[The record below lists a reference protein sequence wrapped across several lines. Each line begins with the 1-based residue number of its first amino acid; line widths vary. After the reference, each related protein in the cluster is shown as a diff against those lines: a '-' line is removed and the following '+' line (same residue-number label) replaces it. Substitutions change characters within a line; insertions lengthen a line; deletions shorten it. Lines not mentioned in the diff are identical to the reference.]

1 MSNGDGGKPA
11 AWYLASVA
19 TFMIPGGIQ
28 TVLLPYLLAIELNQP
43 AERFGMTQMIG
54 QLPILVFLLF
64 GGWLADRIDP
74 RRLLMWVQAAAIA
87 MPLLLV
93 WCLWRGQISEGL
105 LMLYALAWGLSTA
118 FAMPARDGLLNRVA
132 GANVQRMVTL
142 AMGMQ
147 FGAMMVGQ
155 GLGGRAAHWGSISIL
170 LLQCLVLAF
179 GIVATSR
186 LPAAAARQVRANGG
200 AVRESLWREFGS
212 GMSLIF
218 SDSPMRATFLL
229 ALGMGVFFMG
239 SYVVLLPLVIRDLY
253 AGGAQD
259 IASSYIAFGVG
270 TLISIV
276 VLTRRGGTAYAARA
290 LAMALLFGCG
300 ALAPLV
306 LAPAQWIY
314 YLCIFVWG
322 MCGGVA
328 MAMSRT
334 ILQERA
340 PASHQA
346 RVMAA
351 LALATIGGGPIGSLI
366 IGLAVGAVGARLA
379 VLLPV
384 AGVAICTAGVL
395 LTHSIWHVRSQSR
408 LKESKRAT

>member
-1 MSNGDGGKPA
+1 MSDVEDGKPA

-19 TFMIPGGIQ
+19 SFMIPAGIQ

-74 RRLLMWVQAAAIA
+74 RRLLMWIQAAAIA
-87 MPLLLV
+87 TPLLLAI
-93 WCLWRGQISEGL
+93 CLWRGQISEGL
-105 LMLYALAWGLSTA
+105 LLLYALAWGLSTA

-132 GANVQRMVTL
+132 PANVQRMVTL

-155 GLGGRAAHWGSISIL
+155 GLGGRAAHWGSIGIL
-170 LLQCLVLAF
+170 LLQCAVLAT
-179 GIVATSR
+179 GIFATSR
-186 LPAAAARQVRANGG
+186 LPAAATRPARANGG
-200 AVRESLWREFGS
+200 PLRASLWREFGS
-212 GMSLIF
+212 GMALIF
-218 SDSPMRATFLL
+218 ADPPMRATFLL

-259 IASSYIAFGVG
+259 IASCYIVFGIG
-270 TLISIV
+270 TVISTV
-276 VLTRRGGTAYAARA
+276 MLARRGGTAFAGRA
-290 LAMALLFGCG
+290 LALALLGGCG
-300 ALAPLV
+300 ALAPLL
-306 LAPAQWIY
+306 LAPPQWFFH
-314 YLCIFVWG
+314 LCIFAWG

-328 MAMSRT
+328 MSMART

-351 LALATIGGGPIGSLI
+351 LALATVGGGPIGSLF
-366 IGLAVGAVGARLA
+366 IGLAVAAAGARLA
-379 VLLPV
+379 VLLP
-384 AGVAICTAGVL
+384 ALGVALTTTGVL
-395 LTHSIWHVRSQSR
+395 ATHSIWSLRSRS
-408 LKESKRAT
+408 

>member
-1 MSNGDGGKPA
+1 MSNLDGDQSA
-11 AWYLASVA
+11 AWYLACVA
-19 TFMIPGGIQ
+19 TFMIPAGIQ
-28 TVLLPYLLAIELNQP
+28 MVLLPYLLAIELNQP

-74 RRLLMWVQAAAIA
+74 RRLLMWIQAAAIA
-87 MPLLLV
+87 TPLSLV
-93 WCLWRGQISEGL
+93 FFLWRAQLSEGL
-105 LMLYALAWGLSTA
+105 LMLYALAWGLVTA
-118 FAMPARDGLLNRVA
+118 FAMPARDGLLKRVA

-147 FGAMMVGQ
+147 FGAMMIGQ
-155 GLGGRAAHWGSISIL
+155 GLGGRAAHWGSICIL
-170 LLQCLVLAF
+170 LVQCVVLAV

-186 LPAAAARQVRANGG
+186 LPAGALQKAPGNGG
-200 AVRESLWREFGS
+200 SMGESLWREFGS

-218 SDSPMRATFLL
+218 SDPPMRATLL
-229 ALGMGVFFMG
+229 LTLGMGVFFIG
-239 SYVVLLPLVIRDLY
+239 GAYVVLLPLAIRDLY

-259 IASSYIAFGVG
+259 LATGYIVFGVG
-270 TLISIV
+270 SLISIV
-276 VLTRRGGTAYAARA
+276 VLTRSGGVGTPARA
-290 LAMALLFGCG
+290 LAIALLLGCG
-300 ALAPLV
+300 VLSALALAP
-306 LAPAQWIY
+306 PQWLFY
-314 YLCIFVWG
+314 VCVFVWG

-340 PASHQA
+340 PATHQA

-351 LALATIGGGPIGSLI
+351 LALATLGGGPLGSLI
-366 IGLAVGAVGARLA
+366 MGLAVGAVGARFA

-384 AGVAICTAGVL
+384 VGVAITTAGVL
-395 LTHSIWHVRSQSR
+395 ATHSIWGLRSRS
-408 LKESKRAT
+408 

>member
-1 MSNGDGGKPA
+1 MSDVENGRPA

-19 TFMIPGGIQ
+19 TFMIPAGIQ

-54 QLPILVFLLF
+54 QLPILVLLLC

-74 RRLLMWVQAAAIA
+74 RRLLMWIQAAAIA
-87 MPLLLV
+87 TPLLLAF
-93 WCLWRGQISEGL
+93 CLWRGQVSEGL
-105 LMLYALAWGLSTA
+105 LLLYAVAWGLSTA

-132 GANVQRMVTL
+132 GADVQRMVTM

-155 GLGGRAAHWGSISIL
+155 ALGGRAAHWGSIGIL
-170 LLQCLVLAF
+170 LLQCAVLAF
-179 GIVATSR
+179 GIFATSR
-186 LPAAAARQVRANGG
+186 LPAATARLTQAKGG
-200 AVRESLWREFGS
+200 PLRESLWREFGS

-218 SDSPMRATFLL
+218 SDPPMRATFLL

-259 IASSYIAFGVG
+259 IASCYIVFGIG
-270 TLISIV
+270 TVISTV
-276 VLTRRGGTAYAARA
+276 VLARRGGTAFAGRA
-290 LAMALLFGCG
+290 LTIALLGGCG
-300 ALAPLV
+300 ALAPLL
-306 LAPAQWIY
+306 LAPPQWFFH
-314 YLCIFVWG
+314 LCIFAWG
-322 MCGGVA
+322 LCGGVA
-328 MAMSRT
+328 MSMSRT

-351 LALATIGGGPIGSLI
+351 LALATIGGGPIGSLF
-366 IGLAVGAVGARLA
+366 IGLAVAAVGARIS

-384 AGVAICTAGVL
+384 LGVAICTAGVL
-395 LTHSIWHVRSQSR
+395 ATHAIWRWRS
-408 LKESKRAT
+408 RA

>member
-1 MSNGDGGKPA
+1 MSDVEDGKPA

-19 TFMIPGGIQ
+19 SFMIPAGIQ

-74 RRLLMWVQAAAIA
+74 RRLLMWIQAAAIA
-87 MPLLLV
+87 TPLLLAI
-93 WCLWRGQISEGL
+93 CLWRGQISEGL
-105 LMLYALAWGLSTA
+105 LLLYALAWGLSTA

-132 GANVQRMVTL
+132 PANVQRMVTL

-155 GLGGRAAHWGSISIL
+155 GLGGRAAHWGSIGIL
-170 LLQCLVLAF
+170 LLQCAVLVA
-179 GIVATSR
+179 GIFATSR
-186 LPAAAARQVRANGG
+186 LPAAAIRPARANGG
-200 AVRESLWREFGS
+200 PLRASLWREFGS
-212 GMSLIF
+212 GMALIF
-218 SDSPMRATFLL
+218 ADPPMRATFLL

-259 IASSYIAFGVG
+259 IASCYIVFGIG
-270 TLISIV
+270 TVISTV
-276 VLTRRGGTAYAARA
+276 VLARRGGTAFAGRA
-290 LAMALLFGCG
+290 LALALLGGCA
-300 ALAPLV
+300 ALAPLL
-306 LAPAQWIY
+306 LAPPQWFFH
-314 YLCIFVWG
+314 LCIFAWG

-328 MAMSRT
+328 MSMART

-351 LALATIGGGPIGSLI
+351 LALATVGGGPIGSLF
-366 IGLAVGAVGARLA
+366 IGLAVAAAGARLA
-379 VLLPV
+379 VLLP
-384 AGVAICTAGVL
+384 ALGVALTTTGVL
-395 LTHSIWHVRSQSR
+395 ATHSIWSLRSRS
-408 LKESKRAT
+408 